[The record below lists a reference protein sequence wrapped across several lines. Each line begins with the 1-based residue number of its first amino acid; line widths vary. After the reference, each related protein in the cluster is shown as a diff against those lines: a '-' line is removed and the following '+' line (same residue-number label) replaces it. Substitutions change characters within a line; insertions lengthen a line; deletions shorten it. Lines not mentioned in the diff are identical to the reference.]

1 MIKSRGDSR
10 MTEKDQII
18 ELFHKNVKG
27 KRANLDGMNVSHDGR
42 GGYWL
47 EEQFGIEPNG
57 KNEADLLGYE
67 LKNETVSKT
76 TFGDWSANQYIFK
89 SSEYSHLFE
98 GKWGYEK
105 QDSFVKIF
113 GKSNTEKDGRYSWS
127 GEPCPK
133 IGDYNS
139 FGQRLEVT
147 KNKDI
152 IAVYSYSHDKRENKS
167 TIVPRELQQEH
178 LELARWFG
186 VACPGRGKC
195 LKDKLEDKFNDK
207 GWFTCKTDNDGT
219 YRKLCF
225 GNPMNYDEWLKLV
238 QSGIVFLDSGMHENN
253 KRPYSQW
260 RANNNFWDSLITE
273 EYE

>member
-1 MIKSRGDSR
+1 

-18 ELFHKNVKG
+18 ELFYKNVKG
-27 KRANLDGMNVSHDGR
+27 KKADLDGRNVYHDGR
-42 GGYWL
+42 GGHWL
-47 EEQFGIEPNG
+47 EEQFGIKANP

-89 SSEYSHLFE
+89 SPQYNHLFE

-113 GKSNTEKDGRYSWS
+113 GKSNSEKDGRYSWS

-139 FGQRLEVT
+139 FGQRLEIT
-147 KNKDI
+147 ENKDI
-152 IAVYSYSHDKRENKS
+152 IAVYSYLHDKRENKS
-167 TIVPRELQQEH
+167 TIVPCELQKEH

-186 VACPGRGKC
+186 ASSSGKGKC

-207 GWFTCKTDNDGT
+207 GWFTCKTDSEGT
-219 YRKLCF
+219 YIKLCF
-225 GNPMNYDEWLKLV
+225 GSPMNYDQWLKLV
-238 QSGIVFLDSGMHENN
+238 ELGIVFLDSGMHETN
-253 KRPYSQW
+253 KRPYSSW

-273 EYE
+273 VYE